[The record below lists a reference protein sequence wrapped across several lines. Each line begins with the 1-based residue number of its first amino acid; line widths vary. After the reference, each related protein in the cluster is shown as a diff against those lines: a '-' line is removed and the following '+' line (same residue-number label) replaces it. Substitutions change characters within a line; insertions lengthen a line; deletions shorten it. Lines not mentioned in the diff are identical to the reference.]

1 MIKNINLASSQF
13 FKYFFYLAFFSL
25 LSIWY
30 IPHTIAARYICEV
43 LILIILLTTP
53 LDWRLFFLKSRL
65 FIIFAAYLLI
75 HVLFFSTNFKAGL
88 GGFKSEWMHFILFT
102 IAGAGSGLLFIKHK
116 TKDILLY
123 VAIALATPLIIHA
136 LLLLIRGSSIG
147 AIPWGYW
154 GINEIH
160 GDFAYPALQVS
171 ILVLTYILCQ
181 SSEKNKKMAVFI
193 LFLCFISP
201 LIAQSRGGVI
211 FTLISIISTFL
222 FIFFL
227 HNGNYLLQKKK
238 ILTSIFALSVISLLL
253 GIGVSADLGRW
264 SGIAARAIVALEG
277 DSILTHCNGVSEIR
291 DSFKSR
297 GITITPELNA
307 AIEATKVGDGAR
319 VLVARTGFLLS
330 LKNPLGINGSKDA
343 YQIAIRDYCGFSP
356 EIPISHAHNAWIDTS
371 LAIGIPGM
379 LILLLVI
386 LNYGIQG
393 FRISN
398 IAGQINPY
406 AIALCLSSFLWI
418 LRGFLDSTLRDQMLE
433 MQAFIFALLFVLAL
447 NYPKAT
453 SVNK

>member
-1 MIKNINLASSQF
+1 MIKNINPSSQF
-13 FKYFFYLAFFSL
+13 FTYTFYLAFFSL

-30 IPHTIAARYICEV
+30 IPHTIAARYICEA
-43 LILIILLTTP
+43 LILVILLITP
-53 LDWRLFFLKSRL
+53 LDWRLFFRKSRL
-65 FIIFAAYLLI
+65 FIVFVAYLLI
-75 HVLFFSTNFKAGL
+75 HLIFFSTNFKAGL
-88 GGFKSEWMHFILFT
+88 SGFKSEWMHFILFT

-181 SSEKNKKMAVFI
+181 SSEKNKKMAVTI

-222 FIFFL
+222 FVFFL
-227 HNGNYLLQKKK
+227 RNGNYLLQKKK
-238 ILTSIFALSVISLLL
+238 ILTSVFALSIISLLF

-277 DSILTHCNGVSEIR
+277 DSMLTHCNGVSEIR
-291 DSFKSR
+291 DGFKKR
-297 GITITPELNA
+297 GVTITPELNA
-307 AIEATKVGDGAR
+307 AIEAAKVGDGAR
-319 VLVARTGFLLS
+319 VLVARTGFLLA

-343 YQIAIRDYCGFSP
+343 YQIAIRNYCGFNP

-379 LILLLVI
+379 LILILVI
-386 LNYGIQG
+386 LNYGVQG
-393 FRISN
+393 FRMSSIV
-398 IAGQINPY
+398 GQINPY

-418 LRGFLDSTLRDQMLE
+418 LRGLLDSTLRDQMLE

-447 NYPKAT
+447 NYPKAA
-453 SVNK
+453 SVDK